1 MAGRIPDSFIDG
13 LLARVDIVELIG
25 ARVPLKRKGKEYTA
39 CCPFH
44 DERTPSFYVSPTK
57 QFYHCFG
64 CGAHGTPIKFLMEYD
79 RLEFVD
85 AVEELAKRL
94 GLEVPRESGSGREAP
109 REGQDLYA
117 ALDAAQ
123 KYFQR
128 ELTTSDVAKRYLDQR
143 GLDAATIEKFGIG
156 WAPEGWSGL
165 IDALG
170 KGDARRIELLDKAGL
185 LSKNDSGRTYDKF
198 RGRVMFPIHDRRG
211 RVIAFGGRVIEKD
224 DGPKYLNSP
233 ETALFHKGRELY
245 GLWHAR
251 QAHSKVPKLIV
262 VEGYM
267 DVVSLWQFGINTAVA
282 TLGTATTPDHA
293 ELLFR
298 NAADVYF
305 CFDGDAAGR
314 RAAWKGLD
322 SVLPR
327 MTDGRQAF
335 FLFLP
340 EGEDPDTL
348 VRAQGAAALDAA
360 LASAQPLSEFF
371 FTQLSLDVDL
381 GSADGKARLA
391 ERAKAYIARIP
402 DGEFRDRMQ
411 ALLVQRTEIGF
422 HASAKLGDFT
432 RELVE
437 LGSQIQRDA
446 LDLSRGKVPDGYLV
460 SAPMRPSTGGLYGSR
475 PYGAGANHTGSRG
488 DTTGASRGY
497 GTGGRKPRTAADRIL
512 ASLPTLSAPR
522 PAGVDTRRSLVRSA
536 ISLLLARPDLAS
548 DVTDLDWIET
558 LEQPGVLLF
567 VELVRTLQARPGM
580 STGALLEAFSE
591 HAQAE
596 SLQKL
601 AAQPMAVDDAGL
613 AEDFRGS
620 VIKLRDQA
628 INQRLDWLK
637 SQPMLDESGKAELR
651 ALLAYRR

>member
-13 LLARVDIVELIG
+13 LLARVDIAELIG
-25 ARVPLKRKGKEYTA
+25 SRVPLKRKGKEYTA

-64 CGAHGTPIKFLMEYD
+64 CGAHGTAIKFLMEYD

-94 GLEVPRESGSGREAP
+94 GLEVPRESGGGREAP

-128 ELTTSDVAKRYLDQR
+128 ELAGSDVAKRYLDKR
-143 GLDAATIEKFGIG
+143 GLDAATIERFGIG
-156 WAPEGWSGL
+156 WAPDGWSGL

-170 KGDARRIELLDKAGL
+170 KGDARRIDLLDKAGL

-198 RGRVMFPIHDRRG
+198 RARVMFPIHDRRG

-233 ETALFHKGRELY
+233 ETVLFHKGRELY

-267 DVVSLWQFGINTAVA
+267 DVVSLWQFGITTAVA
-282 TLGTATTPDHA
+282 TLGTATTPEHA

-314 RAAWKGLD
+314 RAAWKALE

-340 EGEDPDTL
+340 EGEDPDTV
-348 VRAQGAAALDAA
+348 VRSQGAAALDAA
-360 LASAQPLSEFF
+360 LAGAQPLSEFF
-371 FTQLSLDVDL
+371 FAQLSLDVDL

-391 ERAKAYIARIP
+391 ERAKAYIQRIP

-411 ALLVQRTEIGF
+411 ALLVQRTEVGF
-422 HASAKLGDFT
+422 HASAKLADYT

-437 LGSQIQRDA
+437 LGTRIQRDA
-446 LDLSRGKVPDGYLV
+446 LELSQGRMPDGYLV
-460 SAPMRPSTGGLYGSR
+460 SVPQLPHAGRYGPRRYGDGASPFDRGGRHDRGHGGGRRPC
-475 PYGAGANHTGSRG
+475 GAG
-488 DTTGASRGY
+488 
-497 GTGGRKPRTAADRIL
+497 DRIL
-512 ASLPTLSAPR
+512 AELPALSAPR
-522 PAGVDTRRSLVRSA
+522 PAGVDHRRSLVRTA
-536 ISLLLARPDLAS
+536 ISLLLTRPSLAS
-548 DVTDLDWIET
+548 EVEHLDWIET
-558 LEQPGVLLF
+558 LDQPGIPLF
-567 VELVRTLQARPGM
+567 VELVRTASTRQGL
-580 STGALLEAFSE
+580 STGALLESYAD
-591 HAQAE
+591 HAQIDA
-596 SLQKL
+596 LQKL
-601 AAQPMAVDDAGL
+601 AAQPLAGDESGMQ
-613 AEDFRGS
+613 EDFRGC
-620 VIKLRDQA
+620 VRKLKQQA
-628 INQRLDWLK
+628 VEQRLDWLK
-637 SQPMLDESGKAELR
+637 SQADLDDEGKAELR
-651 ALLAYRR
+651 ALLTLRL